1 MKFTGEP
8 LKYLAKTV
16 GWAIREL
23 QGREDRLDVDVDA
36 RELKD
41 LEDEKADAEK
51 LLARIHKAIEKEAA
65 VKALKKP

>member
-1 MKFTGEP
+1 MKFTGES

-23 QGREDRLDVDVDA
+23 QGRADRLDVDVSA
-36 RELKD
+36 RELED
-41 LEDEKADAEK
+41 LEAEKADAEK
-51 LLARIHKAIEKEAA
+51 LLARIRKAIEKEAA